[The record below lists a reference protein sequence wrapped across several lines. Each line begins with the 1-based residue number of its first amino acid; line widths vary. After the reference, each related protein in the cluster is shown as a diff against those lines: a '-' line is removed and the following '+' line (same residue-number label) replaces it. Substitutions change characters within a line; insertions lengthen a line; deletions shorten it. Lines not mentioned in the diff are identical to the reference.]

1 MTHSPVIEHK
11 YIDRIAKPDGYIRI
25 TYNSSAIMVIL
36 DWIEFGA
43 NLTNPN

>member
-11 YIDRIAKPDGYIRI
+11 YIDRIAKQDGYISI
-25 TYNSSAIMVIL
+25 TYKSYAILVSL

-43 NLTNPN
+43 NLSNPI